1 MSILVFICE
10 FVLLLYLYVGLV
22 FFLNY
27 SRNKKKIF
35 FYLVKI
41 LNELV

>member
-1 MSILVFICE
+1 MSMLVFICE
-10 FVLLLYLYVGLV
+10 FVLLLYLYVGLI

-27 SRNKKKIF
+27 SRNKNF
-35 FYLVKI
+35 FDLVRI